1 MENDEKIEITRG
13 GGNVF
18 RDVGFPNPDVEQ
30 AKAMLSAEI
39 IKVLNSRK
47 LSVRKAQAL
56 TKVQAADFSRIR
68 NADLKRFTIDRLM
81 TILSKLSPETE
92 VSMKVRSRSKR
103 HKPRQQE
110 SALVG
115 SI

>member
-1 MENDEKIEITRG
+1 MTEDEKIEVVHG
-13 GGNVF
+13 SGNVF

-30 AKAMLSAEI
+30 AKAVLSAEI
-39 IKVLNSRK
+39 IKALDSRK

-81 TILSKLSPETE
+81 TILNKLEPEADINME
-92 VSMKVRSRSKR
+92 VRLPAKR
-103 HKPRQQE
+103 KKQIAKER
-110 SALVG
+110 AVLNV
-115 SI
+115 

>member
-1 MENDEKIEITRG
+1 MTADEKIKITRG
-13 GGNVF
+13 SGNVF
-18 RDVGFPNPDVEQ
+18 RDVAFPNPDVEQ

-68 NADLKRFTIDRLM
+68 NADLQRFTIDRLM
-81 TILSKLSPETE
+81 TILGKLSPEME
-92 VSMKVRSRSKR
+92 VSMKIRSRSK
-103 HKPRQQE
+103 KTKSRQQQP
-110 SALVG
+110 ALVG
-115 SI
+115 

>member
-1 MENDEKIEITRG
+1 MTKDEKLEITRG
-13 GGNVF
+13 SGNVF

-30 AKAMLSAEI
+30 AKAVLSAEI
-39 IKVLNSRK
+39 IKALDSRK

-81 TILSKLSPETE
+81 TILGKLDPALDIKLEF
-92 VSMKVRSRSKR
+92 KGGSKR
-103 HKPRQQE
+103 PGKEQQL
-110 SALVG
+110 SL
-115 SI
+115 

>member
-1 MENDEKIEITRG
+1 MTKDEKIEVVHG
-13 GGNVF
+13 SGNVF

-30 AKAMLSAEI
+30 AKAILSAEI
-39 IKVLNSRK
+39 IKALNSRK

-81 TILSKLSPETE
+81 TILNKLEPYVDINMEF
-92 VSMKVRSRSKR
+92 RRRSKR
-103 HKPRQQE
+103 KRQGAHEQ
-110 SALVG
+110 AHV
-115 SI
+115 